1 MQMIARAMALA
12 LAAAATGSALGACAS
27 GSSSST
33 PPTTRASVGTTSTTA
48 TTAAT
53 ASTTTSTTALT
64 TNCQPSQLHI
74 VLTGYQGA
82 AGTIEVTFSL
92 TNTSTSL
99 CTMSGYPGMVLL
111 DAQSKAQPTVVTRGG
126 GLAFENLPVTTV
138 SLAASQVAYFNLGY
152 NDVNSAPVGAPRPRR
167 SASPPRTT
175 PRTRRRRCPPR
186 STPAEAAPSGSHRCS
201 HLRTRPPPTPQPRD
215 AAPGLSHPDP
225 ARSGASSSSAPRA
238 PRRAATLASGR
249 RSAGRCRADGAG
261 PQRRATTTPSPRP
274 QRQRAEH
281 RLVVTRP
288 IPSR

>member
-1 MQMIARAMALA
+1 MRIIARAMALA

-33 PPTTRASVGTTSTTA
+33 PPTTRASVGTTSTTS

-53 ASTTTSTTALT
+53 ASTTSTTALT

-138 SLAASQVAYFNLGY
+138 SLAAGQVAYFNLGY
-152 NDVNSAPVGAPRPRR
+152 NDVNSWRQWVLLGLAGRHHPPERHLVLGGAAVPPDRR
-167 SASPPRTT
+167 L
-175 PRTRRRRCPPR
+175 RRRRP
-186 STPAEAAPSGSHRCS
+186 
-201 HLRTRPPPTPQPRD
+201 
-215 AAPGLSHPDP
+215 PGLTGVRID
-225 ARSGASSSSAPRA
+225 G
-238 PRRAATLASGR
+238 LGR
-249 RSAGRCRADGAG
+249 HRHHS
-261 PQRRATTTPSPRP
+261 PVMPRP
-274 QRQRAEH
+274 A
-281 RLVVTRP
+281 
-288 IPSR
+288 